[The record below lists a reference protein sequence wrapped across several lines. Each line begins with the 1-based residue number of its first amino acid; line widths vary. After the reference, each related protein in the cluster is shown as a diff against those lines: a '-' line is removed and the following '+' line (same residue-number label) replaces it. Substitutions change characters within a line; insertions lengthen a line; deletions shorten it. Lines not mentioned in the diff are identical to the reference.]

1 MDLAMRFGLS
11 FLSLASIGALALTA
25 PAFGAPNLLGQTD
38 DGTYRTETVYS
49 TSECTALCQADSVK
63 CRGTITVQMDITK
76 PEMICR
82 LNNGKGAQ
90 PAFPST
96 PPKPLDLDVALSD
109 FNDYRAGFGLAPVK
123 LSEKLNEASRVHAE
137 DMARQ
142 GDASHTGSDGS
153 SHGDRV
159 QRQAYYF
166 TIAAENVASGQ
177 KSWEKVFTAWQK
189 SPSHNENLM
198 RDDVTDFGVA
208 LVYDP
213 DSTYQTYWA
222 MLVAAPLD
230 AETVEYLRY
239 QGDIPPMATSGA
251 GEVDPSP

>member
-11 FLSLASIGALALTA
+11 FLSVSTIAALLLAA
-25 PAFGAPNLLGQTD
+25 PAFGSPNFLGSTD

-49 TSECTALCQADSVK
+49 TSECTALCKADAK
-63 CRGTITVQMDITK
+63 TCRGTVTVQMDVTK

-96 PPKPLDLDVALSD
+96 PPSELDMNVALSD
-109 FNDYRAGFGLAPVK
+109 FNAYRAQNGLTPVRY
-123 LSEKLNEASRVHAE
+123 SEKLNKASQIHAA
-137 DMARQ
+137 DMARA
-142 GDASHTGSDGS
+142 GDASHTGTDGS
-153 SHGDRV
+153 SHSERV

-166 TIAAENVASGQ
+166 SIVAENVASGQ

-189 SPSHNENLM
+189 SPGHNENLL
-198 RDDVTDFGVA
+198 RPDVTEFGLA

-213 DSTYQTYWA
+213 DSAYQTYWA
-222 MLVAAPLD
+222 MLVATPLD
-230 AETVEYLRY
+230 AYTTELMRRGEIGV
-239 QGDIPPMATSGA
+239 MAKTS
-251 GEVDPSP
+251 PTP

>member
-11 FLSLASIGALALTA
+11 FLSVSTIAALVLAA
-25 PAFGAPNLLGQTD
+25 PAFGAPNLLGSTD

-49 TSECTALCQADSVK
+49 TSECTALCKSDAK
-63 CRGTITVQMDITK
+63 ICRGTITVQMDVTK

-96 PPKPLDLDVALSD
+96 PPSELDMDIALSD
-109 FNDYRAGFGLAPVK
+109 FNAYRAEKYLPPVSY
-123 LSEKLNEASRVHAE
+123 SEKLNKASQIHAE
-137 DMARQ
+137 DMARA
-142 GDASHTGSDGS
+142 GDASHTGTDGS
-153 SHGDRV
+153 SHSERV

-166 TIAAENVASGQ
+166 SIVAENVASGQ
-177 KSWEKVFTAWQK
+177 KSWEKVFAAWQK
-189 SPSHNENLM
+189 SPSHNENLL
-198 RDDVTDFGVA
+198 RPDVTEFGLA

-222 MLVAAPLD
+222 MLVATPLD
-230 AETVEYLRY
+230 AHTTELMRRGEIGV
-239 QGDIPPMATSGA
+239 MAKA
-251 GEVDPSP
+251 DPSP